1 MRKRITAPH
10 PLPKIQGRRADA
22 IKIVEALK
30 ELYSPER
37 DYLFDLYDAIRE
49 FDDLSNGELK
59 YIAQL
64 RLDEENLGAA
74 VQELKQKF
82 TPHYLNV
89 IKQKAEAL
97 DSVTEIIM
105 FTEDLRK

>member
-10 PLPKIQGRRADA
+10 PLPKVQGRRADA

-64 RLDEENLGAA
+64 RLDEDNLCVA
-74 VQELKQKF
+74 VQELKKKF
-82 TPHYLNV
+82 APHYLNV
-89 IKQKAEAL
+89 IKQKAEAI